1 MMYVERLHVDKW
13 YKGTPMDTNNGDL
26 RFRLLAPMIVMV
38 RDYGLDATTLTSP
51 SSKVFQYGRNNL
63 LVAQF
68 GSE

>member
-1 MMYVERLHVDKW
+1 MMYVVRLHVDKW

-51 SSKVFQYGRNNL
+51 SSKVFQCGGNAP
-63 LVAQF
+63 LVI
-68 GSE
+68 ER